1 MLFIGYLIIF
11 ILKNT
16 KTLNFWHES
25 HHLSLYSEFQ
35 FSTNRSILNSNL
47 SRYQQS
53 RILMKA
59 AIWVWWKLIF
69 TYILKSWGGRHKAGT
84 AKERHIFPFS
94 WDHIKSQYGPL
105 LRSSLN
111 QTFIQKIISPYIVT
125 LAIRAFWQDISHSQD
140 TVMWDIHLSN
150 RTSQMTQSKHI
161 ATVYICSYHNSWR
174 DVWTHANAIH
184 FHV

>member
-1 MLFIGYLIIF
+1 MNLTIYFYTVNSSFPQTEAYLTAIYQGTSIVGYWWRLPF
-11 ILKNT
+11 GFGGSWYLLTSLKAGEADT
-16 KTLNFWHES
+16 KQGQQKRDRY
-25 HHLSLYSEFQ
+25 LSL
-35 FSTNRSILNSNL
+35 
-47 SRYQQS
+47 
-53 RILMKA
+53 LMGSYK
-59 AIWVWWKLIF
+59 ITI
-69 TYILKSWGGRHKAGT
+69 
-84 AKERHIFPFS
+84 
-94 WDHIKSQYGPL
+94 
-105 LRSSLN
+105 RSSS
-111 QTFIQKIISPYIVT
+111 QEFTEPKFIQKKVSTYIVT